1 MKHLLVIATLLL
13 NLNVFAQT
21 PCEYTVNVND
31 SIGSYKTTKEYIVHE
46 RSFAGNTNYLFF
58 SLVLTD
64 GLPTLNVQ
72 SIKKSKDFI
81 KAHCLDKNS
90 KIYLQLENGKI
101 ITLLHVDQDNCGVSV
116 TDNEKFNNRIHTGS
130 FMFLKDS
137 FADLKSSPVSFMRI
151 KYTTETVDYALKKE
165 LKSEM
170 DGLWYEPSTYFMK
183 FLKCVEN

>member
-1 MKHLLVIATLLL
+1 MKHLIFISILLL
-13 NLNVFAQT
+13 NLNLFAQKT
-21 PCEYTVNVND
+21 CEYTANVND

-46 RSFAGNTNYLFF
+46 RNFAGNTNYLFF
-58 SLVLTD
+58 SLALTD

-81 KAHCLDKNS
+81 KTNCLDKNS
-90 KIYLQLENGKI
+90 KIYLQLDNGKI
-101 ITLLHVDQDNCGVSV
+101 ITLVHVDQENCGVSI
-116 TDNEKFNNRIHTGS
+116 TDNERFNNRITTGS
-130 FMFLKDS
+130 FMFMKDS

-151 KYTTETVDYALKKE
+151 KYTTETVDYALKKQ

-170 DGLWYEPSTYFMK
+170 DGLWYEPATYFMD